1 MSFLLDC
8 PNCGKRQVSEF
19 AFGNE
24 FVTRPSQEEAFEAW
38 TDYVFMKE
46 NIRGKQIEWWYHR
59 DGCKRWF
66 LSYRH
71 TNCSTDHV
79 SFWFD
84 DREKVMS
91 NINSRR

>member
-1 MSFLLDC
+1 MSFLLAC

-24 FVTRPSQEEAFEAW
+24 YSQRPSQEEGFEAW
-38 TDYVFMKE
+38 TDYVFMKN
-46 NIRGKQIEWWYHR
+46 NIRGKQVEWWYHR

-66 LSYRH
+66 LALRD
-71 TNCSTDHV
+71 TTCSTDHV

-84 DREKVMS
+84 DREKYLNKVS
-91 NINSRR
+91 SSD